1 MPADL
6 RTNDDALA
14 PSVGRGAAVGAVLGV
29 SAGITGALLGYAWMT
44 ATGADMG
51 LWVIARASGLV
62 SYLLLTAVTI
72 AGLLMSSP
80 PKSAARLIGAAQRL
94 RIHVLLAMFA
104 LVFVV
109 LHVVVLAIDPWAEV
123 GWWGALVPFGSA
135 YRPLPVTLG
144 LLALWSGLISGVTAG
159 LAGRGLG
166 RMWLPLHRLAAAGW
180 VLAWLHG
187 VLAGSDTPAWM
198 WMYAVTGVSVLILVV
213 RRVMARTPKDQL
225 DELREERMPREEVL
239 A

>member
-6 RTNDDALA
+6 RTNDEEIT
-14 PSVGRGAAVGAVLGV
+14 PSVGRGVAIGAVLGV

-44 ATGADMG
+44 ATGSDMG

-72 AGLLMSSP
+72 VGLLMACP
-80 PKSAARLIGAAQRL
+80 PKSSARFLGMAQRL
-94 RIHVLLAMFA
+94 RLHVLLAIFA

-187 VLAGSDTPAWM
+187 VLAGSDTAAWM
-198 WMYAVTGVSVLILVV
+198 WMYVVTGAAVLILVV
-213 RRVMARTPKDQL
+213 RRVMVRTPKDQL

-239 A
+239 G

>member
-6 RTNDDALA
+6 QTNDVAIAL
-14 PSVGRGAAVGAVLGV
+14 SVGRGAAIGAALGV

-72 AGLLMSSP
+72 VGLLMACP
-80 PKSAARLIGAAQRL
+80 PKSAARFLGAAQRL
-94 RIHVLLAMFA
+94 RLHVLLAIFA

-198 WMYAVTGVSVLILVV
+198 WMYAVTGAAVLILVV
-213 RRVMARTPKDQL
+213 RRVMVRTPKDQL

>member
-6 RTNDDALA
+6 HTNDEAIT
-14 PSVGRGAAVGAVLGV
+14 PSVGRGAAIGAALGV

-72 AGLLMSSP
+72 VGLLMACP
-80 PKSAARLIGAAQRL
+80 PKSAARFLGAAQRL
-94 RIHVLLAMFA
+94 RLHVLLAIFA

-135 YRPLPVTLG
+135 YTRRSRT
-144 LLALWSGLISGVTAG
+144 IN
-159 LAGRGLG
+159 
-166 RMWLPLHRLAAAGW
+166 
-180 VLAWLHG
+180 
-187 VLAGSDTPAWM
+187 
-198 WMYAVTGVSVLILVV
+198 V
-213 RRVMARTPKDQL
+213 REKS
-225 DELREERMPREEVL
+225 E
-239 A
+239 

>member
-6 RTNDDALA
+6 RSDRVEPSLA
-14 PSVGRGAAVGAVLGV
+14 RGIVVGAALGL
-29 SAGITGALLGYAWMT
+29 SAGLTGALLGYAWMT

-51 LWVIARASGLV
+51 LWVVARASGLI

-72 AGLLMSSP
+72 AGLLLASP
-80 PKSAARLIGAAQRL
+80 PKSAARVIGIAQRL
-94 RIHVLLAMFA
+94 RIHVLLAIFA
-104 LVFVV
+104 LAFIV
-109 LHVVVLAIDPWAEV
+109 LHIVVLAIDPWAEV

-144 LLALWSGLISGVTAG
+144 LLALWSGLISGLTAG

-166 RMWLPLHRLAAAGW
+166 RVWLPLHRLAAAGW

-187 VLAGSDTPAWM
+187 VLAGSDTASWM
-198 WMYAVTGVSVLILVV
+198 WMYAGTGAVVIALVV
-213 RRVMARTPKDQL
+213 RRVMARTPQDTF
-225 DELREERMPREEVL
+225 DDLREERMPREEVL

>member
-1 MPADL
+1 MSSSTL
-6 RTNDDALA
+6 GRDDATE
-14 PSVGRGAAVGAVLGV
+14 PSVGRGVALGAAFGL
-29 SAGITGALLGYAWMT
+29 SAGLTGALLGYAWMT
-44 ATGADMG
+44 VTGADMG

-62 SYLLLTAVTI
+62 SYLLLTAVTVM
-72 AGLLMSSP
+72 GLLLSSP
-80 PKSAARLIGAAQRL
+80 PRSAARLVSTAQRL
-94 RIHVLLAMFA
+94 RIHVVLAIFA

-144 LLALWSGLISGVTAG
+144 LLALWSGVISGMTAG

-166 RMWLPLHRLAAAGW
+166 RVWLPLHRLAAAGW

-187 VLAGSDTPAWM
+187 VLAGSDTGAWM
-198 WMYAVTGVSVLILVV
+198 WMYVASGALVLAPVL
-213 RRVMARTPKDQL
+213 RRVVARSPRNEVD
-225 DELREERMPREEVL
+225 DVREERMPHEEVL

>member
-1 MPADL
+1 MSADV
-6 RTNDDALA
+6 RTTDEEVT
-14 PSVGRGAAVGAVLGV
+14 PSVGRGVAVGAALGV

-44 ATGADMG
+44 VTGTDMG
-51 LWVIARASGLV
+51 LWVIARASGLI

-72 AGLLMSSP
+72 FGLLLACP
-80 PKSAARLIGAAQRL
+80 PKSAARILGVAQRL
-94 RIHVLLAMFA
+94 RLHVLLAIFA

-144 LLALWSGLISGVTAG
+144 LLAFWSGLISGVTAG

-166 RMWLPLHRLAAAGW
+166 RAWLPLHRLAAAGW

-187 VLAGSDTPAWM
+187 VLAGSDTGAWM
-198 WMYAVTGVSVLILVV
+198 WMYAVTGGIVIALVV
-213 RRVMARTPKDQL
+213 RRVMARSPKDAL

>member
-1 MPADL
+1 MPAD
-6 RTNDDALA
+6 TQTSTDIAA
-14 PSVGRGAAVGAVLGV
+14 PSVGRGVAVGAALGV
-29 SAGITGALLGYAWMT
+29 SAGITGALIGYAWMT

-62 SYLLLTAVTI
+62 SYLLLTAV
-72 AGLLMSSP
+72 AVVGLVMACP
-80 PKSAARLIGAAQRL
+80 PKSAARFIGAAQRL
-94 RIHVLLAMFA
+94 RLHVLLAIFA

-109 LHVVVLAIDPWAEV
+109 LHVVVLAVDPWAEV

-144 LLALWSGLISGVTAG
+144 LLALWSGVISGMTAG

-166 RMWLPLHRLAAAGW
+166 RVWLPLHRLAAVGW

-187 VLAGSDTPAWM
+187 VLAGSDTAAWM
-198 WMYAVTGVSVLILVV
+198 WMYAVTGALVIALVV
-213 RRVMARTPKDQL
+213 RRVMVRSPKDEL

>member
-1 MPADL
+1 MLADR
-6 RTNDDALA
+6 RTQDEEVTL
-14 PSVGRGAAVGAVLGV
+14 SVGRGVAIGAVLGL

-44 ATGADMG
+44 ASGSDMG

-72 AGLLMSSP
+72 VGLLMACP
-80 PKSAARLIGAAQRL
+80 PKSAARFLGMAQRL
-94 RIHVLLAMFA
+94 RAHVLLALFA

-144 LLALWSGLISGVTAG
+144 LLALWSGLISGLTAG

-166 RMWLPLHRLAAAGW
+166 RMWLPVHRLAAAGW
-180 VLAWLHG
+180 ALAWLHG
-187 VLAGSDTPAWM
+187 VLAGSDTSAWM
-198 WMYAVTGVSVLILVV
+198 WMYAVTGAAVLVLVV
-213 RRVMARTPKDQL
+213 RRVMVRTPKDRV
-225 DELREERMPREEVL
+225 DELRQERMPREEVL
-239 A
+239 V

>member
-1 MPADL
+1 MSDD
-6 RTNDDALA
+6 RMRDDAS
-14 PSVGRGAAVGAVLGV
+14 PSVGRGLIVGASLGV
-29 SAGITGALLGYAWMT
+29 SAGVTGALLGYAWMT
-44 ATGADMG
+44 VTGADMG
-51 LWVIARASGLV
+51 LWVVARASGLV

-72 AGLLMSSP
+72 AGLLMARP
-80 PKSAARLIGAAQRL
+80 PRSAARVIGAAHRL
-94 RIHVLLAMFA
+94 RVHVLLALFA

-166 RMWLPLHRLAAAGW
+166 RVWLPLHRLAAAGW

-187 VLAGSDTPAWM
+187 VLAGSDTGAWM
-198 WMYAVTGVSVLILVV
+198 WMYAVTGAAVLALVV
-213 RRVMARTPKDQL
+213 RRVMARTTKDEVDQL
-225 DELREERMPREEVL
+225 REKRMPREEVL
-239 A
+239 V

>member
-6 RTNDDALA
+6 RSDRVEPSLA
-14 PSVGRGAAVGAVLGV
+14 RGIVVGAALGL
-29 SAGITGALLGYAWMT
+29 SAGLTGALLGYAWMT

-51 LWVIARASGLV
+51 LWVVARASGLI

-72 AGLLMSSP
+72 AGLLLASP
-80 PKSAARLIGAAQRL
+80 PKSAARVIGIAQRL
-94 RIHVLLAMFA
+94 RIHVLLAIFA
-104 LVFVV
+104 LVFIV
-109 LHVVVLAIDPWAEV
+109 LHIVVLAIDPWAEV

-144 LLALWSGLISGVTAG
+144 LLALWSGLISGLTAG

-166 RMWLPLHRLAAAGW
+166 RVWLPLHRLAAAGW

-187 VLAGSDTPAWM
+187 VLAGSDTASWM
-198 WMYAVTGVSVLILVV
+198 WMYAGTGAVVIALVV
-213 RRVMARTPKDQL
+213 RRVMARTPQDTL
-225 DELREERMPREEVL
+225 DDLREERMPREEVL

>member
-1 MPADL
+1 MSGSTRA
-6 RTNDDALA
+6 RGDAVE
-14 PSVGRGAAVGAVLGV
+14 PSVGRGVALGAALGV

-72 AGLLMSSP
+72 MGLLLASP
-80 PKSAARLIGAAQRL
+80 PRAAARFLGAAQRL
-94 RIHVLLAMFA
+94 RIHVLLAIFA

-109 LHVVVLAIDPWAEV
+109 LHVVVLAVDPWAEV

-144 LLALWSGLISGVTAG
+144 LLALWSGVISGMTAG

-187 VLAGSDTPAWM
+187 VLAGSDTGAWM
-198 WMYAVTGVSVLILVV
+198 WMYGVTGAVVLVLVI
-213 RRVMARTPKDQL
+213 RRVMARSPKD
-225 DELREERMPREEVL
+225 DVEELREERMPREELL